1 VDDLP
6 IDDALCIPGEELE
19 ERFVR
24 SSGPGGQNVNKVSTK
39 VELRFDAANSTV
51 LDDSVRERLLKLAG
65 RRATVEGVIVL
76 EAQSER
82 SRERNRQD
90 ARERL
95 VELIRRALVRPRKRK
110 PTRPTRA
117 SKEKRLQEKNQ
128 RGRVKQKRGPV
139 RGEDSE

>member
-6 IDDALCIPGEELE
+6 IDDTLSIPGDELE

-39 VELRFDAANSTV
+39 VELRFDAANSAV
-51 LDDSVRERLLKLAG
+51 FDAAVRERLLDLAG
-65 RRATVEGVIVL
+65 RRATADGVIVL

-95 VELIRRALVRPRKRK
+95 AELVRRALIRPRKRK

-117 SKEKRLQEKNQ
+117 SKAKRLQEQNQ
-128 RGRVKQKRGPV
+128 RGRVKQKRGRV
-139 RGEDSE
+139 RGDDSE

>member
-1 VDDLP
+1 MDDLP